1 MPSPKLT
8 ACAAEAAE
16 TGTGGGTAATTDAD
30 AAGARDGTDDVG
42 IGGGTTTG
50 AVTAVVLTEIGLGGG
65 GTMSGADRAGGVPA
79 PRGDEMEEDGAAEA
93 AEAAAMVARLLGDET
108 PVLRVDLTRVAA
120 PAAEAAAAAAAAETT
135 GAGTVAAAT
144 GATKTASRCT

>member
-8 ACAAEAAE
+8 ACVAVAVEI
-16 TGTGGGTAATTDAD
+16 GTGGGTAATTDAD

-50 AVTAVVLTEIGLGGG
+50 AVTAAVLTETGLAGG

-79 PRGDEMEEDGAAEA
+79 ARGDEMEEDGAAD
-93 AEAAAMVARLLGDET
+93 AAAMVARRLGDET

-120 PAAEAAAAAAAAETT
+120 PAAAAAAAAAAAETA
-135 GAGTVAAAT
+135 GVGTVAAAT
-144 GATKTASRCT
+144 GVGKTTSRCT